1 MTTTSQRTDSETDIG
16 DEYQSTYLDV
26 REDRSACD
34 TTARTIDR
42 LTMNVDGGCRGGARV
57 VRVHHDRRTAKTLL
71 KFDAKTARNRARGI
85 MFVAGS
91 AGM

>member
-1 MTTTSQRTDSETDIG
+1 MTTTSQRTDSETDNG

-34 TTARTIDR
+34 TTARTNDR
-42 LTMNVDGGCRGGARV
+42 LTTNLREK

-71 KFDAKTARNRARGI
+71 KFDAKTARNSARGI